1 MDPSETIDSL
11 IRSLRHPE
19 KTVVRRAADALI
31 ARAPLTPQLA
41 SRLDRLLSS
50 TLEED
55 RWPLAYV
62 LAHIGAPSDACLEV
76 LLKALGSD
84 DPDIRWAAASL
95 LSRLG
100 KTDPRV
106 IADLCKL
113 RNEGTSTQRR
123 MAIYCIRDSDE
134 NQACREALLDSLRD
148 PDPLVRVAAVTSLK
162 AYSPMSQAGVDL
174 LLRRLLED
182 PDPRVR
188 HGAALTLGRVG
199 ASNEVVRRALTDAC
213 RSQDPRLRKAARTA
227 LRLPE
232 KKGPA
237 ERE

>member
-1 MDPSETIDSL
+1 MDPSETIESL

-19 KTVVRRAADALI
+19 KRVVRRAADALI
-31 ARAPLTPQLA
+31 AKAPLTPQLA
-41 SRLDRLLSS
+41 SRLGRLLSS
-50 TLEED
+50 TLEKD
-55 RWPLAYV
+55 RWPIAYV
-62 LAHIGAPSDACLEV
+62 LAHIGALSDACLEV

-84 DPDIRWAAASL
+84 DSDIRWAAAAL

-106 IADLCKL
+106 VAGLCKL
-113 RNEGTSTQRR
+113 RQGGTSTQRR

-134 NQACREALLDSLRD
+134 NQACLEALLDSLRD
-148 PDPLVRVAAVTSLK
+148 PDPLVRVAAVASLK
-162 AYSPMSQAGVDL
+162 AYSPMNQAGLDL

-182 PDPRVR
+182 QDARVR

-199 ASNEVVRRALTDAC
+199 AWNEAVRRALADAC
-213 RSQDPRLRKAARTA
+213 RAEDPRLQKAARAA
-227 LRLPE
+227 LHLWE